1 MPSIHREICEVCLKS
16 HVFCPAC
23 EEKLEKGK
31 LEKIDVEIAK
41 FLESLKEKFKVLKEA
56 QIYKVLETNENIII
70 VARKGDASKLIGKNG
85 SIARIL
91 SKEFKKPVKV
101 IEFNDDIKEFLNN
114 LIFPASIEG
123 VNIVYCKN
131 GKTKYKIR
139 ITRNYAR
146 KIDKGLLKEA
156 VETVFGTPVEII
168 IV

>member
-41 FLESLKEKFKVLKEA
+41 FLESLKEKFKVLRDA
-56 QIYKVLETNENIII
+56 QIYKVFKTNENIII
-70 VARKGDASKLIGKNG
+70 IARKGDASKLIGKNG
-85 SIARIL
+85 SIVKIL

-101 IEFNDDIKEFLNN
+101 VEFSEDIKKFLNN
-114 LIFPASIEG
+114 LIFPAEVEG
-123 VNIVYCKN
+123 VNIVYKKN
-131 GKTKYKIR
+131 GETEYKIR
-139 ITRNYAR
+139 IPRNYPK
-146 KIDKGLLKEA
+146 KIDERLVKEA
-156 VETVFGTPVEII
+156 VEIIFEKPAEII